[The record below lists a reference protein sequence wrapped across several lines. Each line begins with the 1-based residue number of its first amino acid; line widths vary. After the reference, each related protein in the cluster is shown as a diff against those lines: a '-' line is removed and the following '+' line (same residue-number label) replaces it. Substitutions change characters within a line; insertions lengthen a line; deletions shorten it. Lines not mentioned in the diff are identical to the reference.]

1 MKRSWIGL
9 GLLLALL
16 LASGLVTRLMDRM
29 HQPIADHLE
38 QAAALALEGHWEQAD
53 AQSRLALED
62 WDRQAHF
69 RACFADHGPMEEI
82 ESCIASL
89 KVYRQ
94 VNDEVSFAAGCAEL
108 ARQVEAMGQAHSPSW
123 WNLF

>member
-53 AQSRLALED
+53 APVPAGSGRL
-62 WDRQAHF
+62 
-69 RACFADHGPMEEI
+69 GP
-82 ESCIASL
+82 
-89 KVYRQ
+89 
-94 VNDEVSFAAGCAEL
+94 AGPFP
-108 ARQVEAMGQAHSPSW
+108 G
-123 WNLF
+123 LFCRPWPYGRN

>member
-94 VNDEVSFAAGCAEL
+94 VKDEVSFAAGCAEL
-108 ARQVEAMGQAHSPSW
+108 ARQVEETSS
-123 WNLF
+123 FTCR